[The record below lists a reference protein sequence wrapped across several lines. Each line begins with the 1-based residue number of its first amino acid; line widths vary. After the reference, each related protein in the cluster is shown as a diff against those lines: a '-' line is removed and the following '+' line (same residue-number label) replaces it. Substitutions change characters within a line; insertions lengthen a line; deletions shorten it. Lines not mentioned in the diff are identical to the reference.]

1 MYFWDAVELRDSWV
15 WGASLRKR
23 YTCLLSWSS
32 AVVVRF
38 CSFLL
43 MTSVGYSFAGLYVVL
58 SVVVGIGLCS
68 PRCS

>member
-1 MYFWDAVELRDSWV
+1 MWRTFVEE
-15 WGASLRKR
+15 R
-23 YTCLLSWSS
+23 YTCLLSWSF

-58 SVVVGIGLCS
+58 SV
-68 PRCS
+68 RCSRHGAM